1 MKFNIYGRFHVEV
14 RRENESWV
22 VYRIEA
28 GKRARLNDVVIPSD
42 MEADGIAIYL
52 DDIFHEFAGFGQC
65 VELIQEASAAQPE
78 VVTALRILG
87 KASSINVRKVLWTCA
102 ELNLAF
108 EREDWGSGFRP
119 TDSPEFLALNPNAM
133 VPVLVDG
140 DTVLWESNTICRY
153 LSARYGGGRLL
164 PVDAAARAKV
174 EQWMDW
180 QATELN
186 NAWRYAFMALVR
198 VSPLHRDASQV
209 AASVAQWNRHMGILE
224 RQLERTGAFVA
235 GADFS
240 LADIVL
246 GLSVNRWLMTPI
258 ERPVLPA
265 VDAYVARLRER
276 PAYLEFAG
284 NGIA

>member
-1 MKFNIYGRFHVEV
+1 M
-14 RRENESWV
+14 
-22 VYRIEA
+22 
-28 GKRARLNDVVIPSD
+28 
-42 MEADGIAIYL
+42 
-52 DDIFHEFAGFGQC
+52 
-65 VELIQEASAAQPE
+65 
-78 VVTALRILG
+78 LRILG

-102 ELNLAF
+102 ELDVMF
-108 EREDWGSGFRP
+108 ERENWGSGFQP

-140 DTVLWESNTICRY
+140 DIVLWESNTICRY
-153 LSARYGGGRLL
+153 LSARYGAGRLL
-164 PVDAAARAKV
+164 PVGAVQRARV

-198 VSPLHRDASQV
+198 ASPAHRDAIEV
-209 AASVAQWNRHMGILE
+209 AASAAQWNRCMGILE

-240 LADIVL
+240 LADIVI

-265 VDAYVARLRER
+265 VDSYVARMRER
-276 PAYLEFAG
+276 QAYLKFAG